1 MSYSSKSS
9 SSSSSDDDCKKSKG
23 SKCRKDKGSKCRKD
37 KGSKCRK
44 DKCEIHDQYAKDVEK
59 LWREHFCTAKLLP
72 VVGYPD
78 VACGVLTLTHSL
90 DEGLIKVNSLKSKA
104 MLLNNGFYSAEVA
117 EGKYL
122 NLYRVTL
129 EDIPG
134 RCGKLSTV
142 QIYINTLEKLCLD
155 VAGVN
160 VSFTGQSKHKRTRGL
175 ITVNHQNVGMD
186 PCEFSRRT
194 ICALKKV
201 LKVIKRREKR
211 GSY

>member
-1 MSYSSKSS
+1 MSHSSS
-9 SSSSSDDDCKKSKG
+9 SSSSSDDDCKRKNSKCKGSKRKSKG
-23 SKCRKDKGSKCRKD
+23 SKGSKKH
-37 KGSKCRK
+37 S
-44 DKCEIHDQYAKDVEK
+44 KCEIHDKEAKEVEK

-78 VACGVLTLTHSL
+78 VACGVLTLTHGL
-90 DEGLIKVNSLKSKA
+90 DEGLIKVDSLKSKA

-134 RCGKLSTV
+134 RCGRLSTA
-142 QIYINTLEKLCLD
+142 QIYINTLAKLCLD

-160 VSFTGQSKHKRTRGL
+160 VSFTGQAKHKKARGL
-175 ITVNHQNVGMD
+175 ITINHQNVGMN

-201 LKVIKRREKR
+201 LKVIKRREKC
-211 GSY
+211 GSK